1 MIKNVSTPESQLCD
15 ARAQEFREDPS
26 PGTAYRLVDAFDARR
41 RRFHLIILMFAIT
54 FVGVLLMLVAIAY
67 FANTLDP
74 FFGALAA
81 VIGVG
86 VVAYFTGRLQGA
98 SGAFRETSWAFEWIA
113 RQQD

>member
-1 MIKNVSTPESQLCD
+1 MIENVSTPESQLCD
-15 ARAQEFREDPS
+15 AREQEFREDPS

-67 FANTLDP
+67 FADALDP

-81 VIGVG
+81 IIGVG